1 MSLLESLKLRARVRP
16 QRIVLPEG
24 EDGRV
29 VAAAVQVV
37 RERYAT
43 VTLLG
48 HEPLIRAVAA
58 ESGLSLDGVTLLDP
72 AASPAVENYARI
84 LQERRRASGLTFS
97 EAHALARQP
106 IYFA

>member
-24 EDGRV
+24 EDRRV

-37 RERYAT
+37 REGYAS

-48 HEPLIRAVAA
+48 REHVIRAVAA
-58 ESGLSLDGVTLLDP
+58 E
-72 AASPAVENYARI
+72 ARDVAG
-84 LQERRRASGLTFS
+84 RRDATRPS
-97 EAHALARQP
+97 RQP
-106 IYFA
+106 SARELCTHSPTSGGAPPA